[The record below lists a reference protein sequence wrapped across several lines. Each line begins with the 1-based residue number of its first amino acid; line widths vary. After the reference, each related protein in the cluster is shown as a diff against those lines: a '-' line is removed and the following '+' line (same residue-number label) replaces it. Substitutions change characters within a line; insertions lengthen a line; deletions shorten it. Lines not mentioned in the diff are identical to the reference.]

1 MKLHT
6 ASFFGIIAVLTSI
19 MFISSCSRNEP
30 VAGAWIGNPVR
41 INVPDAADATATITL
56 DFSPVDKA
64 SGIGNIV
71 MSATIDVAQAVTT
84 TEASI
89 NQPYQ
94 TNVAA
99 TAWINGTYS
108 YEDGD
113 DDEIVLNLN
122 PSSLNVT
129 IDPSGVAFSENML
142 TEAQTPVVDSLTTA
156 TVNSW
161 RVILTGAM
169 REEFYRYQ
177 KIDDIKVHHTDMMSC
192 EVADHDYTFRRAN

>member
-19 MFISSCSRNEP
+19 MFISSCSRTEP
-30 VAGAWIGNPVR
+30 IAGAWVGNPVR
-41 INVPDAADATATITL
+41 LNVHDAADANATITL

-64 SGIGNIV
+64 SGTGNVV
-71 MSATIDVAQAVTT
+71 MSATIDVSQAVSTPD
-84 TEASI
+84 ASI
-89 NQPYQ
+89 DQPYEA
-94 TNVAA
+94 TVAA
-99 TAWINGTYS
+99 TAWINGTYT
-108 YEDGD
+108 YDEGD
-113 DDEIVLNLN
+113 DDEVILNLN

-142 TEAQTPVVDSLTTA
+142 TGAQAPVVDSLTTA

-192 EVADHDYTFRRAN
+192 EVADRDYTFRRAR